1 MFWVFTKSS
10 PLEAQP
16 FAALKASLATEL
28 YAPTTAC
35 FVSLTAVM
43 VSVYG
48 VPLLPILFPAAASMN
63 TSKSGSA
70 ASPASGWSGISSS
83 TVLPVTAVYTRVS
96 LASLSFIVVSFLHV
110 DWLWRSHP
118 YLPASLSPERRYE
131 LLPLTEGAGCVVIH
145 PVGCRESCGWPPC
158 WQQPVTQPTA
168 LQPGLS

>member
-1 MFWVFTKSS
+1 MFWVFTKSA
-10 PLEAQP
+10 PFGAQP

-48 VPLLPILFPAAASMN
+48 VPLLPRLFPAAASMN
-63 TSKSGSA
+63 TSKLGSA

-110 DWLWRSHP
+110 GWLWRRHRSLLHALCP
-118 YLPASLSPERRYE
+118 YHA
-131 LLPLTEGAGCVVIH
+131 
-145 PVGCRESCGWPPC
+145 
-158 WQQPVTQPTA
+158 
-168 LQPGLS
+168 